1 MNKPLRLLIVED
13 SENDTLIVVEYLRL
27 RGYKVV
33 FERVET
39 EEAMKAA
46 LNRKKWDI
54 IISDYSLP
62 SFSAPRALKVFQG
75 KNIDIPFIVVS
86 GTIEEGIAV
95 EMMRDGAYD
104 YLMKDDLSRLCVAI
118 DKEMNEVVERRFRK
132 EAEQKFRVI
141 FDNARDGMIIGEIKE
156 RKLLFGNR
164 MVYDMLGYT
173 PQEFICLKIEDIH
186 PKDDLPYVME
196 QFKKQ
201 VRGEIAL
208 AVDIPV
214 KRKNGSIFY
223 ADVNSSLVVL
233 DNKKCL
239 IGVFRDITNQKEL
252 KQKLLQDE
260 TKYRGLFENMSSGVA
275 VCKEINDGNDFVI
288 VSFNRAAEKID
299 KIKRIDVINKS
310 ILDVFPGVKE
320 FGLFDVFQ
328 RVLKTG
334 KSESYPA
341 ALYKDSRQVAWR
353 ENYVYKLPSGE
364 IVTVYNDITE
374 RKEMERVKEKL
385 LCDIRKRMKELKCL
399 YEITRILEKYNIYQ
413 EDILQEIVLMIA
425 DAWQYSE
432 ITCARIVFEEKEYMT
447 INFKITSW
455 RQSSVIRTRKKK
467 YGIVEVFYL
476 EERPNEYE
484 GPFLK
489 EERDLIEAISER
501 LGGSFESRMNEAQLF
516 QSEKLTGIG
525 QMAVGLVH
533 ELASPLMGILNLL
546 EFYES
551 KSENDVQQKND
562 LHKMISAAKYMK
574 NILVNLN
581 MFVKKVEPK
590 MEQVNFND
598 VIDNTLVFSEFNLK
612 KNNIV
617 VEKRYSSDLCWIKGN
632 NNQLQQIV
640 LNMLNNSVDAM
651 PNGGIFTISTEN
663 SENKESIII
672 KFCDTGMGIKKENL
686 SKVFYP
692 FFTTKGIG
700 IGTGTGLGLSVIHG
714 IVKSH
719 GGDILVRSEEGKGT
733 VFILTFITI
742 KMEDKNE

>member
-39 EEAMKAA
+39 EEAMKTA

-104 YLMKDDLSRLCVAI
+104 YLMKDDLSKLCVAI

-208 AVDIPV
+208 AVNIPV

-239 IGVFRDITNQKEL
+239 LGVFRDITNQKEL

-260 TKYRGLFENMSSGVA
+260 IKYRGLFENMSSGVT
-275 VCKEINDGNDFVI
+275 VYKEINDG
-288 VSFNRAAEKID
+288 
-299 KIKRIDVINKS
+299 
-310 ILDVFPGVKE
+310 
-320 FGLFDVFQ
+320 
-328 RVLKTG
+328 
-334 KSESYPA
+334 
-341 ALYKDSRQVAWR
+341 
-353 ENYVYKLPSGE
+353 
-364 IVTVYNDITE
+364 
-374 RKEMERVKEKL
+374 
-385 LCDIRKRMKELKCL
+385 
-399 YEITRILEKYNIYQ
+399 
-413 EDILQEIVLMIA
+413 
-425 DAWQYSE
+425 
-432 ITCARIVFEEKEYMT
+432 
-447 INFKITSW
+447 
-455 RQSSVIRTRKKK
+455 
-467 YGIVEVFYL
+467 
-476 EERPNEYE
+476 
-484 GPFLK
+484 
-489 EERDLIEAISER
+489 
-501 LGGSFESRMNEAQLF
+501 
-516 QSEKLTGIG
+516 
-525 QMAVGLVH
+525 
-533 ELASPLMGILNLL
+533 
-546 EFYES
+546 
-551 KSENDVQQKND
+551 
-562 LHKMISAAKYMK
+562 
-574 NILVNLN
+574 
-581 MFVKKVEPK
+581 
-590 MEQVNFND
+590 
-598 VIDNTLVFSEFNLK
+598 
-612 KNNIV
+612 
-617 VEKRYSSDLCWIKGN
+617 
-632 NNQLQQIV
+632 
-640 LNMLNNSVDAM
+640 
-651 PNGGIFTISTEN
+651 
-663 SENKESIII
+663 
-672 KFCDTGMGIKKENL
+672 
-686 SKVFYP
+686 
-692 FFTTKGIG
+692 
-700 IGTGTGLGLSVIHG
+700 
-714 IVKSH
+714 
-719 GGDILVRSEEGKGT
+719 
-733 VFILTFITI
+733 
-742 KMEDKNE
+742 